1 MRCGFTAAMPEA
13 AQPAAQAKPWNPR
26 PAITFSHSE
35 VSMTAAH
42 QDLDQVRRRGA
53 SLDRQAGPDP
63 AGALGARAKVLFVGF
78 FPPPVNGQRIVTQ
91 RMFEQLDAVAT
102 VACYDIDRFRRLG
115 PFSKLA
121 SAIAGCGALIN
132 ARSRGYATLYLA
144 PHSGAGLIY
153 SWLIAL
159 TSRCCGYDMVV
170 HYHSYRNMGR
180 YTRLMA
186 GFLALCGPRALHIVL
201 APPMAHDLRRL
212 YGPAR
217 QVTVL
222 SNTTF
227 IPPRGAER
235 TFTGRRLRVG
245 HLSNLSR
252 EKGIGSVLDCMRELW
267 ARSVEVELWLAGPAE
282 DAETGR
288 MIAEAQA
295 KFGDRINYL
304 GRLSGGDVR
313 RFYDDIDIFLFPTAY
328 EHEAEPLV
336 IVDAV
341 SAGVPVIATDRGCIG
356 YLLGITGGR
365 VLPAEDFVAQSVEQI
380 AAWAQDPRQLAAVS
394 AHAQA
399 RFTELHAHSRLQLD
413 SLLATIINGVSNDIE
428 LKSGDFQSPAS
439 SRPQ

>member
-1 MRCGFTAAMPEA
+1 MRCGFTVAMLEVGKL
-13 AQPAAQAKPWNPR
+13 AAQAKPWNPL
-26 PAITFSHSE
+26 PAITFSDSE

-42 QDLDQVRRRGA
+42 QDVDQVRRRGA
-53 SLDRQAGPDP
+53 SLDRQSGPDP
-63 AGALGARAKVLFVGF
+63 AGAVGARAKVFFVGF
-78 FPPPVNGQRIVTQ
+78 FPPPVNGQRIVTR

-102 VACYDIDRFRRLG
+102 VVCYDIDRFPRLG
-115 PFSKLA
+115 PFSKLV
-121 SAIAGCGALIN
+121 SAIAGCGALIS
-132 ARSRGYATLYLA
+132 ARGRGFATLYLA

-180 YTRLMA
+180 HTRLMA
-186 GFLALCGPRALHIVL
+186 GFLALCGPNALHIVL
-201 APPMAHDLRRL
+201 APPMARDLRRL
-212 YGPAR
+212 YGSAR

-227 IPPRGAER
+227 IPPRRVER
-235 TFTGRRLRVG
+235 AFAGRRLRVG

-267 ARSVEVELWLAGPAE
+267 ARGVEVELWLAGPAE
-282 DAETGR
+282 DPQTGR

-295 KFGDRINYL
+295 EFGDRINYL
-304 GRLSGGDVR
+304 GRLSATDVP
-313 RFYDDIDIFLFPTAY
+313 RFYDEIDIFLFPTAY

-356 YLLGITGGR
+356 HLLGITGGR

-380 AAWAQDPRQLAAVS
+380 AAWAQDPGQLAAVS

-399 RFTELHAHSRLQLD
+399 RFAELHEHSRIQLD
-413 SLLATIINGVSNDIE
+413 RLLATIVTGVSNDVE
-428 LKSGDFQSPAS
+428 LKSADFQSPAS